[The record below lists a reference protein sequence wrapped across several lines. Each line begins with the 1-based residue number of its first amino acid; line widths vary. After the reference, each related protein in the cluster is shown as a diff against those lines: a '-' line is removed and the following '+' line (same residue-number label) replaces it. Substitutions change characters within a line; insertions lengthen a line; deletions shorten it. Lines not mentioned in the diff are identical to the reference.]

1 MEGPGG
7 GKGPFG
13 MSDDSNQPPEESGEV
28 RETLQGNVS
37 LGNSDTEV
45 CVCVFVLVQ
54 RRVCTYRDGVDGL

>member
-7 GKGPFG
+7 GKGPLG

-45 CVCVFVLVQ
+45 CVCLGAKT
-54 RRVCTYRDGVDGL
+54 CMYRDGVGGL